1 MSSEI
6 KVDTISEN
14 TSANGVVIDSVTLKD
29 GAVTATAASTIT
41 VTDNSDTLSLIS
53 TDADANVG
61 PVLRLFRNST
71 SPADNDVIGNLIFSG
86 QDDAGNETD
95 FLTFQVNAGDVGNG
109 AEDGFMRIMMPV
121 ASTDTEFMRMQAGNI
136 IFNEG
141 GTDTDFRVES
151 NGLTHALFVDAGND
165 IVRVGTS
172 SGGDSANSVLQVGG
186 GTDAVFP
193 LHVFHTGNNSSAGP
207 IGVQISYTASS
218 PDSSVSPFLRCN
230 DTTTA
235 RLLINSD
242 GDVQNHDNSYGST
255 SDERIKSNIVDA
267 NSQWDDIKALKI
279 RNYEKKD
286 DIELYGAGKKVQI
299 GVIAQE
305 LETAGMTG
313 LTKDGEP
320 DASDI
325 KHGVPSDGKVKVVK
339 YSVLYMKAIKALQES
354 MSRIETLEAE
364 VTALKGE

>member
-151 NGLTHALFVDAGND
+151 NGLTHALFVDAG
-165 IVRVGTS
+165 
-172 SGGDSANSVLQVGG
+172 
-186 GTDAVFP
+186 
-193 LHVFHTGNNSSAGP
+193 
-207 IGVQISYTASS
+207 
-218 PDSSVSPFLRCN
+218 
-230 DTTTA
+230 
-235 RLLINSD
+235 
-242 GDVQNHDNSYGST
+242 
-255 SDERIKSNIVDA
+255 K
-267 NSQWDDIKALKI
+267 
-279 RNYEKKD
+279 
-286 DIELYGAGKKVQI
+286 
-299 GVIAQE
+299 
-305 LETAGMTG
+305 
-313 LTKDGEP
+313 
-320 DASDI
+320 
-325 KHGVPSDGKVKVVK
+325 
-339 YSVLYMKAIKALQES
+339 
-354 MSRIETLEAE
+354 
-364 VTALKGE
+364 